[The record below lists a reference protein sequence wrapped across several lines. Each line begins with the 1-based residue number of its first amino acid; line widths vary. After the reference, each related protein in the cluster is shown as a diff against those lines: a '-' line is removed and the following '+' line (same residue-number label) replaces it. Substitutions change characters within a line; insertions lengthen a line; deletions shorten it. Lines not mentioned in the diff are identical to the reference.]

1 MVTVLPAANAGA
13 DWNMPIRVNRHIANV
28 MIRLVFIFTSEN
40 VFCIY
45 KKRPMTLELLVVNM
59 LFGQLL
65 FG

>member
-28 MIRLVFIFTSEN
+28 MIRLVFIFTSGN
-40 VFCIY
+40 VFSIY